1 MPPRKKTAHPRR
13 RNNAPRKSPRS
24 RRPSNWRRYA
34 PRTAALLAVL
44 LVGYVVWLDHAVRH
58 HFEGKRWALP
68 ARVFARPLELHA
80 GQPLTPD
87 ALQREL
93 ELLHYRRVA
102 RPQNPG
108 EFRRSDGH
116 FLLHTRGFAFAADA
130 EPAHALSLTL
140 RDGQVQ
146 TLSHAVSGEPL
157 ALARVEPLL
166 IANIYPVHNED
177 RLLVRLDEVPPLL
190 VTALLAVE
198 DRQFYEHHGLS
209 PASIARAAIAN
220 LRAGRAVQGG
230 STITQQLVKNFYLS
244 NERTLTRKFNEA
256 IMALLLEWHYEKDA
270 ILEAYLNEIY
280 LGQDGARAIHGFG
293 LASEFYFQRRLD
305 RLAPHQVALLVA
317 LVKGASYYDPRRHPE
332 RALARRNLVLDI
344 LHEQGQL
351 TDAELASAR
360 GRGLDVVASPPSGVT
375 PFPAYLD
382 VVREQLKRD
391 YREEDLRSEGLFIFT
406 NMDPAIQVAAERAV
420 TTRLQQLEAGHGL
433 SAGSL
438 QAATVVTAA
447 GQGELLAVVGDRDP
461 RYAGFNRA
469 LAARR
474 PIGSLIKPAIYLAAL
489 SRPADY
495 TLMTRVD
502 DGPLTVTLSADQA
515 WTPGNY
521 DGEHHG
527 EVTLLDALVHSYNVS
542 SARLGLSLGL
552 EEVAGTVRALGVERP
567 INPYP
572 SMLLGAVELSPLEV
586 AQMYQTL
593 AAGGYRAPLRAIRQV
608 MDRNGDTLQRYAL
621 EIEEAADPA
630 ATYLVTTALHEVT
643 RRGTAASLQRL
654 LPEALPVA
662 GKTGTTDDLRD
673 SWFAGYTDSHV
684 AVTWIGR
691 DDNQPTGL
699 TGATGALPVWAQLM
713 GSIPTRPLSPMRP
726 GNVTWVPV
734 DPASGLLAESRCP
747 GAEWVPFVVGSEP
760 TRQADCAAGIG
771 GTIRRWFRGVFD

>member
-1 MPPRKKTAHPRR
+1 MPPKKKSAKPRR
-13 RNNAPRKSPRS
+13 RTGTP
-24 RRPSNWRRYA
+24 RRPSTGRPRSNWRRYA
-34 PRTAALLAVL
+34 LRTAALLAVL
-44 LVGYVVWLDHAVRH
+44 LAGYVVWLDYSVRH

-80 GQPLTPD
+80 GQLLTPD

-93 ELLHYRRVA
+93 ELLHYRHVA

-108 EFRRSDGH
+108 EFRRSGGH

-146 TLSHAVSGEPL
+146 SLSHAVSGEPL

-177 RLLVRLDEVPPLL
+177 RLLVRLEEVPPLL
-190 VTALLAVE
+190 VEALLAVE

-280 LGQDGARAIHGFG
+280 LGQDGARSIHGFG

-317 LVKGASYYDPRRHPE
+317 IVKGASYYDPRRHPE

-344 LHEQGQL
+344 LHEQGRL

-360 GRGLDVVASPPSGVT
+360 GRGLDVVDSPPSGVT

-382 VVREQLKRD
+382 VVREQLRRD

-406 NMDPAIQVAAERAV
+406 NMDPAIQLAAEQAV
-420 TTRLQQLEAGHGL
+420 QARLSRIEADYRL
-433 SAGSL
+433 AAGTL
-438 QAATVVTAA
+438 QAATVVAA

-469 LAARR
+469 LTARR
-474 PIGSLIKPAIYLAAL
+474 PIGSLIKPAIYLEAL
-489 SRPADY
+489 SRPEDY
-495 TLMTRVD
+495 SLMTRVD

-527 EVTLLDALVHSYNVS
+527 EVTLLDGLVNSYNVS
-542 SARLGLSLGL
+542 SARLGLALGL
-552 EEVAGTVRALGVERP
+552 DAIAGRVRALGVDRP

-586 AQMYQTL
+586 TQMYQTL

-654 LPEALPVA
+654 LPAALPVA

-691 DDNQPTGL
+691 DDNQPAGL
-699 TGATGALPVWAQLM
+699 TGATGALPVWAELM
-713 GSIPTRPLSPMRP
+713 GSIPTRPLSPLRP

-734 DPASGLLAESRCP
+734 DPASGLATEAHCP

-760 TRQADCAAGIG
+760 AGRADCAAGLG